1 VAIPPETRRLTVEG
15 GGATLRAMPDPG
27 RSASPMSVLTRRAL
41 LALPAAA
48 LPALS
53 LAAPAHAFSVQDV
66 ADPVRPAGGLD
77 WDVLA
82 EAGRLGPGAPVFPPE
97 VAALAETR
105 VKLAGYMT
113 AASSGPSDMMLLSAY
128 PYHCSFCYPG
138 AAATIVPV
146 GLDEAFAPTAKPI
159 LVEGRLQLLQPNDT
173 GFLYRLVDA
182 RARIAAA

>member
-1 VAIPPETRRLTVEG
+1 
-15 GGATLRAMPDPG
+15 
-27 RSASPMSVLTRRAL
+27 MSVLTRRAFF
-41 LALPAAA
+41 ALPAAV
-48 LPALS
+48 LPAAT
-53 LAAPAHAFSVQDV
+53 LAAPAHAFLVQDV
-66 ADPVRPAGGLD
+66 PDPLRPAGGLD

-82 EAGRLGPGAPVFPPE
+82 QAGRLGPGAPVFPPE

-105 VKLAGYMT
+105 VKLVGYMT

-138 AAATIVPV
+138 AVATVLPV
-146 GLDEAFAPTAKPI
+146 GLNEAFAPTAMPI

-182 RARIAAA
+182 RARLVST